1 MNTSQF
7 QFGLTQEVSITL
19 SGEVGQVRAR
29 AEWATGNI
37 SYFVAYK
44 TKQGEYREAW
54 LDQDLL
60 EQSPKHTTVE
70 RGVEP
75 EFLAAVSAAMSK
87 LNLRR
92 DVTPHHMARI
102 LVTNSEISVADNHG
116 GMYLVANPHF
126 RGENAERIEDTL
138 RRMSSIDKQ

>member
-7 QFGLTQEVSITL
+7 QFGLMQEVSIIL
-19 SGEVGQVRAR
+19 SGECGQVRAR

-44 TKQGEYREAW
+44 AHQGEYREAW

-70 RGVEP
+70 RGVPP
-75 EFLAAVSAAMSK
+75 EFLAAVEAAVQKVGPYYDGDLHQLS
-87 LNLRR
+87 RR
-92 DVTPHHMARI
+92 LIVNKKIA
-102 LVTNSEISVADNHG
+102 VADLDG
-116 GMYLVANPHF
+116 KVIEIDNPHY
-126 RGENAERIEDTL
+126 NAESIDTLETTL
-138 RRMSSIDKQ
+138 RRLAAEQP